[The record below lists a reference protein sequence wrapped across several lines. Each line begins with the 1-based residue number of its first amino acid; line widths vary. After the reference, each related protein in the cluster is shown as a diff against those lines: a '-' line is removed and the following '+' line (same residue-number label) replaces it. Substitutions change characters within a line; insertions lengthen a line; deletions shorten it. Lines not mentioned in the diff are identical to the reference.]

1 MVDTGDSEK
10 VLHYGICVIDPTYV
24 VNSGGSTSPDG
35 SGTVGAG
42 GSSNSAGDQDF
53 SSKLTSLKIVESE
66 NDKTGTEKLS
76 YALKKADEA
85 CGIALEDDRY
95 EIDRKISMCRGPIL
109 HNIQEKF
116 ILCGFFRFFKVFAIF
131 RYIVEEEVAFLQD
144 EYDQV

>member
-1 MVDTGDSEK
+1 MLLSTHIAPNLGFKIK
-10 VLHYGICVIDPTYV
+10 VYKIKLQISCLVIGNYLRSLIPEIVRKYYIYGNFCVIDPTYV

-95 EIDRKISMCRGPIL
+95 EIDRKISQSI
-109 HNIQEKF
+109 
-116 ILCGFFRFFKVFAIF
+116 
-131 RYIVEEEVAFLQD
+131 Y
-144 EYDQV
+144 

>member
-1 MVDTGDSEK
+1 MRK
-10 VLHYGICVIDPTYV
+10 YYIYGNFCVIDPTYV

-35 SGTVGAG
+35 SGTVGAS

-95 EIDRKISMCRGPIL
+95 EIDRKISVCRGPIL

-116 ILCGFFRFFKVFAIF
+116 ILFLLMCFFRFFKVFAIF

>member
-1 MVDTGDSEK
+1 MKIPEIVRK
-10 VLHYGICVIDPTYV
+10 YYMYGNICVIDPTFV
-24 VNSGGSTSPDG
+24 GKSGGSTSPDG

-95 EIDRKISMCRGPIL
+95 KSDKGNNRGSRTHPP
-109 HNIQEKF
+109 
-116 ILCGFFRFFKVFAIF
+116 
-131 RYIVEEEVAFLQD
+131 
-144 EYDQV
+144 

>member
-1 MVDTGDSEK
+1 MG
-10 VLHYGICVIDPTYV
+10 
-24 VNSGGSTSPDG
+24 NSGESTSPDG
-35 SGTVGAG
+35 SGTVGAS

-95 EIDRKISMCRGPIL
+95 KSDKGNNRVSRTHPP
-109 HNIQEKF
+109 
-116 ILCGFFRFFKVFAIF
+116 
-131 RYIVEEEVAFLQD
+131 
-144 EYDQV
+144 